1 MAFNFSNPSRSYDA
15 SRHCVCLW
23 GCDNA
28 RETGFPAD
36 DAVPSRPP
44 VMGSD
49 ESAVPAAFTS
59 FTYPCR
65 RRPPLRRSA
74 RRTPEEH
81 HARH

>member
-1 MAFNFSNPSRSYDA
+1 MALDFSNPCRSYDA
-15 SRHCVCLW
+15 SRHCVCFW

-28 RETGFPAD
+28 REIAFLVD
-36 DAVPSRPP
+36 DAVLSRPGP

-49 ESAVPAAFTS
+49 ESAALAA

-65 RRPPLRRSA
+65 RQPSLRWSA

>member
-1 MAFNFSNPSRSYDA
+1 MALKFSNPSRSYDG
-15 SRHCVCLW
+15 SRHGVCLW

-28 RETGFPAD
+28 REIDFPAD

-44 VMGSD
+44 VMGSN
-49 ESAVPAAFTS
+49 ESAVLAAFTS

-74 RRTPEEH
+74 RPTPEEH

>member
-1 MAFNFSNPSRSYDA
+1 MALNFSNPSRSYDA

-23 GCDNA
+23 GCA
-28 RETGFPAD
+28 RETDLLAD
-36 DAVPSRPP
+36 DAMPSRPP
-44 VMGSD
+44 VAGSD
-49 ESAVPAAFTS
+49 ESAVLAVFTS

-65 RRPPLRRSA
+65 RQAPLRRSA